1 MDREDSCDSSSRLR
15 SHVAAD
21 RRSPQPAFSVSRRFD
36 RDAVLGGNGH
46 QRSNLWHASRGGG
59 LQFGKHLIEAATD
72 GMTLGV
78 ARYSADPDRVFQ
90 QYPP

>member
-21 RRSPQPAFSVSRRFD
+21 RRSPQPAFSVS
-36 RDAVLGGNGH
+36 
-46 QRSNLWHASRGGG
+46 
-59 LQFGKHLIEAATD
+59 
-72 GMTLGV
+72 MTLGV